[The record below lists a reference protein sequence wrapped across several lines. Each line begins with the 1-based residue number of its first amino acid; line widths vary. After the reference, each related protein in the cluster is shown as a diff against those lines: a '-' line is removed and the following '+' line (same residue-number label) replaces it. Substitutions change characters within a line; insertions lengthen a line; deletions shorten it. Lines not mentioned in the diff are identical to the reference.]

1 MEPQIPVQVSLSIGD
16 DAGVTSMKADL
27 DRRREPLTMKV
38 IIGDDRGQSSTP
50 TMWGGR
56 LLRPAAHTANQWTSR
71 KLRRECRECPD
82 MARRGPNGSG
92 RACLLCPGSSDVNL
106 FRNGEGI
113 IDLDTEVP
121 DSAFD
126 LGVTEQELHGAQIA
140 GTSVDQGCLGPS

>member
-1 MEPQIPVQVSLSIGD
+1 MQYHPSAVGE
-16 DAGVTSMKADL
+16 
-27 DRRREPLTMKV
+27 
-38 IIGDDRGQSSTP
+38 
-50 TMWGGR
+50 
-56 LLRPAAHTANQWTSR
+56 H
-71 KLRRECRECPD
+71 LRRLRTSPEFIHRLCCSERSPH

-126 LGVTEQELHGAQIA
+126 LGVTKQELHGAQIA

>member
-1 MEPQIPVQVSLSIGD
+1 MGFDTLIIYFDYQEYLCFRTPGLPPNSKAGGSLVIVIVIGAVAYISCD
-16 DAGVTSMKADL
+16 EAHVGLRCFDNVRKWRVADQM
-27 DRRREPLTMKV
+27 DRAEHV
-38 IIGDDRGQSSTP
+38 CSAQ
-50 TMWGGR
+50 
-56 LLRPAAHTANQWTSR
+56 
-71 KLRRECRECPD
+71 
-82 MARRGPNGSG
+82 
-92 RACLLCPGSSDVNL
+92 GSSDFNL